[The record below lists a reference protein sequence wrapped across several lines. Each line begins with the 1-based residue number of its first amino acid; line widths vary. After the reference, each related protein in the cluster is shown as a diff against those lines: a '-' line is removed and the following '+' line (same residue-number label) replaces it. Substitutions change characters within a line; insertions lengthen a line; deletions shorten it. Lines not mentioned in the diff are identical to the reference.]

1 MTHRIQ
7 GPLGAVPKKAAKPES
22 DQVFEWIDSMDRT

>member
-1 MTHRIQ
+1 V
-7 GPLGAVPKKAAKPES
+7 PAVHKKAVKPEG